1 MTKGNP
7 RRQKSWCRPE
17 RLIMHDTS
25 RHETRRLEKDQRERL
40 LYLCDW
46 LPPDYGAVG
55 QYSLLFA
62 RELAAEG
69 RDVVLAG
76 LSSRATHGVEIHKI
90 VIAIVR
96 ENLSSAAWDEM
107 KRISK
112 HRLIALEILP
122 ERLLLAPSSKK
133 LA

>member
-76 LSSRATHGVEIHKI
+76 LSSRATLLG
-90 VIAIVR
+90 
-96 ENLSSAAWDEM
+96 
-107 KRISK
+107 
-112 HRLIALEILP
+112 
-122 ERLLLAPSSKK
+122 LLAPARSRGGEELRQGAVAKRM
-133 LA
+133 AQHPEGT